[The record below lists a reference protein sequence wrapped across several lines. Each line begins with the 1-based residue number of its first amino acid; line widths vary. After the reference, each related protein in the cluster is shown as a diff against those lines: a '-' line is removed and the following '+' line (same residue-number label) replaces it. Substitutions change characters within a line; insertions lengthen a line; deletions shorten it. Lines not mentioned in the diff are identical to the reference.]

1 MRVLTIQAAMHAQ
14 RTQVRLP
21 AVLPP
26 VRHRAAAQPAGHLM
40 ELATVLVRPGTRARR
55 GLRLVRLPP
64 GRNARQ
70 PDVPSPQPCAHT
82 CTQVARPAAS
92 AAAGRLVDGAA
103 LLLARLAAGRQP
115 ARTARP
121 LRLRDGRE
129 HRRQHPSRRVR
140 KQVSHSTPPPPARA
154 SRHRPVAAQGC
165 LPGLGAGVNTR
176 PCCASR
182 HAPRMPPGRPC
193 GPCAP
198 RAVLSRAAPCGL
210 QV

>member
-1 MRVLTIQAAMHAQ
+1 MTCRGCTHTHCACTVHAHAERMHGA
-14 RTQVRLP
+14 RTQSART
-21 AVLPP
+21 AHAGTTTGCATASPP
-26 VRHRAAAQPAGHLM
+26 PSGCAACRPSHGAGDRTRAPWRPCAARPSIGAAAPRPQRPA
-40 ELATVLVRPGTRARR
+40 
-55 GLRLVRLPP
+55 
-64 GRNARQ
+64 ARQ

-140 KQVSHSTPPPPARA
+140 KQVSQRAPAACTGKPAQA
-154 SRHRPVAAQGC
+154 SRGPRVPAWLGGGC
-165 LPGLGAGVNTR
+165 E
-176 PCCASR
+176 
-182 HAPRMPPGRPC
+182 HATLLRKP
-193 GPCAP
+193 AL
-198 RAVLSRAAPCGL
+198 A
-210 QV
+210 

>member
-1 MRVLTIQAAMHAQ
+1 MTCRGCTHTHCACTVHAHTQ
-14 RTQVRLP
+14 SAYTVRAPRAHARRTQVRLP

-55 GLRLVRLPP
+55 GLRPVWLPP

-115 ARTARP
+115 ARAARP

-140 KQVSHSTPPPPARA
+140 EQVSQRAPAACTGKPAQASRGPRVPAWLGGGCEHATLLRKPARA
-154 SRHRPVAAQGC
+154 
-165 LPGLGAGVNTR
+165 
-176 PCCASR
+176 
-182 HAPRMPPGRPC
+182 
-193 GPCAP
+193 
-198 RAVLSRAAPCGL
+198 
-210 QV
+210 